1 MKSTFYRDEKPKTA
15 KQSPMQAKRA
25 HAKSGQRRAQKA
37 TRYGDNERESMGGQN
52 RWKPEKKKEKKNEWA
67 AFLTAQRA
75 NTFGRLRDKA

>member
-15 KQSPMQAKRA
+15 MQSPMQAKRA

-37 TRYGDNERESMGGQN
+37 TRYDANKRGATGGQS
-52 RWKPEKKKEKKNEWA
+52 RRQLEKREEKENKRA

-75 NTFGRLRDKA
+75 NTFGRLREKA

>member
-25 HAKSGQRRAQKA
+25 HAKSGRRRAQKA
-37 TRYGDNERESMGGQN
+37 TRYGDNERESMGGQS
-52 RWKPEKKKEKKNEWA
+52 RRQPEKREEQKNKRA

-75 NTFGRLRDKA
+75 NTFGRLREKA